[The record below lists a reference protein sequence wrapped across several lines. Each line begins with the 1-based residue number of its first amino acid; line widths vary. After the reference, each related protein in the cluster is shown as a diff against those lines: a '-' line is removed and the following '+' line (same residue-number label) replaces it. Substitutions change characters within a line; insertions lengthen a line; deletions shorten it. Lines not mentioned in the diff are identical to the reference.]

1 MPTLYYAPGACSI
14 GIHII
19 LEEIGKPYALA
30 TVNLR
35 EGGQFAPAYSSVNP
49 KNKVPSL
56 LRDDGSVLT
65 EWPAIAWWLAAT
77 SPAAGLLPADPE
89 GQARAIEAMDYV
101 CATMHM
107 QGFARYAR
115 PGNFTPDEAGQPAVQ
130 DRGKQIFARGFEV
143 LEPMLAGRD
152 WIAGRYSVADA
163 ALFFVEFWATKRL
176 GFTLPPHIAAH
187 FARMKAR
194 PAVQRT
200 LEQEG
205 LAA

>member
-1 MPTLYYAPGACSI
+1 MTTLHYAPGACSI
-14 GIHII
+14 GIHVI
-19 LEEIGKPYALA
+19 LEEIGKPYELA
-30 TVNLR
+30 IVNLR
-35 EGGQFAPAYSSVNP
+35 EGGQFAPAYTSVNP
-49 KNKVPSL
+49 KNKVPTL
-56 LRDDGSVLT
+56 VRDDGSVLT

-77 SPAAGLLPADPE
+77 NPEAGLLPSDPE

-101 CATMHM
+101 CGTMHM

-115 PGNFTPDEAGQPAVQ
+115 SGNFTPNEADQPTVQ

-143 LEPMLAGRD
+143 LEPMLAGKD
-152 WIAGRYSVADA
+152 WIAGSYSIADS

-176 GFTLPPHIAAH
+176 GFTLPPNIAAH
-187 FARMKAR
+187 FARMQAR
-194 PAVQRT
+194 PAVRRT